1 MKVSLVVGL
10 VLNAVNQGGP
20 MLDGE
25 SAVWSQLLLNFV
37 VPYCVSSYSAAVNSV
52 RQAIKESE

>member
-1 MKVSLVVGL
+1 VSLVVGV

-25 SAVWSQLLLNFV
+25 PVIWSQLMLNFV
-37 VPYCVSSYSAAVNSV
+37 VPYCVSSYSAAVSAV
-52 RQAIKESE
+52 RRAIRENE